1 MRRRPKSG
9 ANESGFAYI
18 NDVLKTRST
27 KLYIRPQ
34 QQIDMTADPIALA
47 RSMPAIPLDSR
58 SRYLRRLTVD
68 ALIGGER
75 GHIGSTMS
83 LIEILRVLYDSVLTY
98 RADNPEW
105 AERDRC
111 ILSKGHGCLALY
123 ALLAD
128 KGFFDVSELTDFCR
142 HQSILGGH
150 PERDKIP
157 GVEASTGA
165 LGHGLS
171 IGVGMALAQR
181 MRRRSSRVFVVMGDG
196 EINEGSVWEAAMN
209 ASKHRLDNLVAIID
223 YNKIQSAGPTALI
236 QDLEPLRDKW
246 QAFGFETREIDGHD
260 IDALEQVLSAAPLC
274 DGKPTAVIC
283 HTVKGKGIPFA
294 EHDPSW
300 HHKSKLPVEV
310 HADLYAALED
320 A

>member
-1 MRRRPKSG
+1 
-9 ANESGFAYI
+9 
-18 NDVLKTRST
+18 
-27 KLYIRPQ
+27 
-34 QQIDMTADPIALA
+34 MTADPIALA
-47 RSMPAIPLDSR
+47 RCLPAPPLDAR

-83 LIEILRVLYDSVLTY
+83 LIEILRVLYDSVLSY
-98 RADNPEW
+98 RADEPDW
-105 AERDRC
+105 PARDRC
-111 ILSKGHGCLALY
+111 VLSKGHGCLALY
-123 ALLAD
+123 AVLAD
-128 KGFFDVSELTDFCR
+128 KGFFETAALTDFCR
-142 HQSILGGH
+142 HHSFLGGH
-150 PERDKIP
+150 PERGKVP

-171 IGVGMALAQR
+171 LGVGMALAQR
-181 MRRRSSRVFVVMGDG
+181 MRGRAARVFVIMGDG
-196 EINEGSVWEAAMN
+196 EINEGSVWEAAMS
-209 ASKHRLDNLVAIID
+209 AAKHRLDNLVAIVD
-223 YNKIQSAGPTALI
+223 YNKIQSAGPPAVI
-236 QDLEPLRDKW
+236 QELEPLADKW
-246 QAFGFETREIDGHD
+246 RAFGFETVEVNGHD
-260 IDALEQVLSAAPLC
+260 VTALEAVLGALPRAT
-274 DGKPTAVIC
+274 GKPTAVIC

>member
-1 MRRRPKSG
+1 
-9 ANESGFAYI
+9 
-18 NDVLKTRST
+18 
-27 KLYIRPQ
+27 
-34 QQIDMTADPIALA
+34 MTADPIALA
-47 RSMPAIPLDSR
+47 RSLPAPPLDAR

-83 LIEILRVLYDSVLTY
+83 LIEILRVLYDSVLSF
-98 RADNPEW
+98 RADEPDW
-105 AERDRC
+105 PARDRC
-111 ILSKGHGCLALY
+111 VLSKGHGCLALY
-123 ALLAD
+123 AVLAD
-128 KGFFDVSELTDFCR
+128 KGFFATAALTDFCR
-142 HQSILGGH
+142 HHSFLGGH
-150 PERDKIP
+150 PERGKVP

-171 IGVGMALAQR
+171 LGVGMALAQR
-181 MRRRSSRVFVVMGDG
+181 MRGRAARVFVIMGDG
-196 EINEGSVWEAAMN
+196 EINEGSVWEAAMS
-209 ASKHRLDNLVAIID
+209 AAKHRLDNLVAIVD
-223 YNKIQSAGPTALI
+223 YNKIQSAGPTAVI
-236 QDLEPLRDKW
+236 QELEPLADKW
-246 QAFGFETREIDGHD
+246 RAFGFETVEVNGHD
-260 IDALEQVLSAAPLC
+260 VTALEEVLGALPRAT
-274 DGKPTAVIC
+274 GKPTAVIC

>member
-1 MRRRPKSG
+1 
-9 ANESGFAYI
+9 
-18 NDVLKTRST
+18 
-27 KLYIRPQ
+27 
-34 QQIDMTADPIALA
+34 MTADPIALA
-47 RSMPAIPLDSR
+47 RSLPASPLDAR

-83 LIEILRVLYDSVLTY
+83 LIEILRVLYDSVLSF
-98 RADNPEW
+98 RADEPDW
-105 AERDRC
+105 PARDRC
-111 ILSKGHGCLALY
+111 VLSKGHGCLALY
-123 ALLAD
+123 AVLAD
-128 KGFFDVSELTDFCR
+128 KGFFETAALTDFCR
-142 HQSILGGH
+142 HHSFLGGH
-150 PERDKIP
+150 PERGKVP

-171 IGVGMALAQR
+171 LGVGMALAQR
-181 MRRRSSRVFVVMGDG
+181 MRGRAARVFVIMGDG
-196 EINEGSVWEAAMN
+196 EINEGSVWEAAMS
-209 ASKHRLDNLVAIID
+209 AAKHRLDNLVAIVD
-223 YNKIQSAGPTALI
+223 YNKIQSAGPTAVI
-236 QDLEPLRDKW
+236 QELEPLADKW
-246 QAFGFETREIDGHD
+246 RAFGFETVEVNGHD
-260 IDALEQVLSAAPLC
+260 VTALEGVLGALPRAT
-274 DGKPTAVIC
+274 GKPTAVIC

>member
-1 MRRRPKSG
+1 
-9 ANESGFAYI
+9 
-18 NDVLKTRST
+18 
-27 KLYIRPQ
+27 
-34 QQIDMTADPIALA
+34 MTADPIALA
-47 RSMPAIPLDSR
+47 RSLPPPPLDAR

-83 LIEILRVLYDSVLTY
+83 LIEILRVLYDSVLSY
-98 RADNPEW
+98 RADEPDW
-105 AERDRC
+105 PARDRC
-111 ILSKGHGCLALY
+111 VLSKGHGCLALY
-123 ALLAD
+123 AVLAD
-128 KGFFDVSELTDFCR
+128 KGFFETAALTDFCR
-142 HQSILGGH
+142 HHSFLGGH
-150 PERDKIP
+150 PERGKVP

-171 IGVGMALAQR
+171 LGVGMALAQR
-181 MRRRSSRVFVVMGDG
+181 MRGRAARVFVIMGDG
-196 EINEGSVWEAAMN
+196 EINEGSVWEAAMS
-209 ASKHRLDNLVAIID
+209 AAKHRLDNLVAIVD
-223 YNKIQSAGPTALI
+223 YNKIQSAGPTAVI
-236 QDLEPLRDKW
+236 QELEPLTDKW
-246 QAFGFETREIDGHD
+246 RAFGFETVEVNGHD
-260 IDALEQVLSAAPLC
+260 VTALEEVLGALPRAT
-274 DGKPTAVIC
+274 GKPTAVIC